1 MIRILVAIATALA
14 AFAPLVATAQT
25 GPVPDSAFSALK
37 WREIGPYRGGRS
49 VAVAGSSARPNEYWM
64 GTTGGGVFKSTDAGM
79 SWAPVTDKFF
89 GGTIGAIAIAPSNPD
104 IVYVGTGEY
113 DIRGN
118 VSHGEGVWKTTDGG
132 KTWTDLGLTNT
143 RQISR
148 VRVHPTN
155 PDIVYVAALGHVWAP
170 DSARGIY
177 RSKNGGRSWDKIL
190 FRNDSTGASD
200 LAMDPNNPD
209 VLYAAFWQ
217 AGRTPWLLVSGGN
230 GSGIFRSRDGG
241 NNWTE
246 ISHWAG
252 LPHGTLGNI
261 GISVSPVKRDRVWAI
276 IEAADGGVFRSDDA
290 GTTWTK
296 TNDERKL
303 RQRAWYYTK
312 IHADTHDSNTVWVNN
327 VSFQKST
334 DGGKTFKAVRAPHGD
349 SHDFWQ
355 APDDASRMIEGDDGG
370 ATVSANGGVSWS
382 DEDYATAQFY
392 HVVTTNEFPYKVCG
406 AQQDNSTL
414 CGPSRKEYGI
424 EAGDWEDAGGGESGF
439 IAVRSDDPDIV
450 FAGSYGGL
458 LTRRDMRTGIER
470 DVNPWPDNP
479 MGHSAIDLKYRFQ
492 WTFPIVL
499 SPNDP
504 KTLYAAANVLF
515 KTINEGQ
522 TWTVISP
529 DLTRHDP
536 RTLGPSGGPIT
547 KDQTSVEY
555 YGTIFAVAESP
566 LAKGQIWT
574 GSDDGFVQLTRDG
587 GKTWSNVTPKDMIAY
602 TRISSVEPSPHS
614 AGTMYVG
621 ANRYQFDD
629 NQPYIWKT
637 ADYGKSWKRID
648 MGIAPDEFVRVV
660 REDPERKGLLYAGT
674 ERGVWI
680 SFDDGGHWQ
689 KLQLNLPP
697 VPVHDLVV
705 KDGDLVAATHGRSFY
720 ILDDLSVLRQLNA
733 TVAAQPAH
741 LFQPRDV
748 MRVNW
753 GGGFGGGAPN
763 APPVHPRGANPPSGA
778 VVWYSLDRA
787 GHEVVLDFMD
797 ARGTVIKSFTSKQD
811 SATAADSTR
820 GAERRRARVD
830 SLRRAGL
837 DTTKASERRGEETPP
852 DEDAPR
858 RAPRPPRVA
867 NRKGLNEFT
876 WNLRYPDAS
885 TFDNIVLW
893 GGGTQGPI
901 APPGTYKVAM
911 KVDGATVATDSFVV
925 KKDPRTGATTAD
937 LREQFALLLKL
948 RDRLT
953 DANDAV
959 KQIRSI
965 RAQLDERDPKL
976 AGASGVG
983 ALVLSKALRE
993 TLDPIEDSL
1002 YQTKNRSSQDPLN
1015 YPIRLNNKLSA
1026 LAGSVASSDARPTD
1040 QAYSVLNTLSAQLD
1054 IQLMT
1059 LKRTIDT
1066 LVPKLNTALGTLG
1079 VAPVNPNAPLEVKEG
1094 APRPS
1099 EDEDDEG
1106 EEEGKAGWW

>member
-1 MIRILVAIATALA
+1 VIRFRTLAVALA
-14 AFAPLVATAQT
+14 TCAPAFAAAQST
-25 GPVPDSAFSALK
+25 IPDSAFAALK

-49 VAVAGSSARPNEYWM
+49 VAVTGSAKRPNEYWM
-64 GTTGGGVFKSTDAGM
+64 GTTGGGVFKSSDGGM
-79 SWAPVTDKFF
+79 SWMPVTDKFF
-89 GGTIGAIAIAPSNPD
+89 GGTIGAIAVAPTNPD

-118 VSHGEGVWKTTDGG
+118 VSHGEGVWKTTDAG
-132 KTWTDLGLTNT
+132 KTWSYVGLKET

-148 VRVHPTN
+148 IRISPTD
-155 PDIVYVAALGHVWAP
+155 PDLVYVAALGHVWAP
-170 DSARGIY
+170 NAERGVY
-177 RSKNGGRSWDKIL
+177 RSRNGGKSWDKIL

-200 LAMDPNNPD
+200 LTMDPFNPNI
-209 VLYAAFWQ
+209 LYAAMWQ

-230 GSGIFRSRDGG
+230 GSGIFRTMDGG
-241 NNWTE
+241 NTWTE

-252 LPHGTLGNI
+252 LPRGTLGNI
-261 GISVSPVKRDRVWAI
+261 GLSASPARKGRVWAI
-276 IEAADGGVFRSDDA
+276 IEAADGGVFMSDDG

-296 TNDERKL
+296 TNEERKL

-312 IHADTHDSNTVWVNN
+312 IHADTKDSNTVWVNN

-334 DGGKTFKAVRAPHGD
+334 DGGKTFKSIRAPHGD

-355 APDDASRMIEGDDGG
+355 APDDNQRMIEGDDGG
-370 ATVSANGGVSWS
+370 ATVSANGGVAWS
-382 DEDYATAQFY
+382 DQDYATAQFY

-414 CGPSRKEYGI
+414 CGPSRHEGGI
-424 EAGDWEDAGGGESGF
+424 DAADWEEAGGGESGY
-439 IAVRSDDPDIV
+439 IAVRSDNPDIV
-450 FAGSYGGL
+450 YAGSYGGL

-504 KTLYAAANVLF
+504 NTLYAASNVLF
-515 KTINEGQ
+515 RTINEGQ
-522 TWTVISP
+522 TWTAISP

-555 YGTIFAVAESP
+555 YATIFAVAESP

-574 GSDDGFVQLTRDG
+574 GSDDGVVQLTRDG

-602 TRISSVEPSPHS
+602 TRISIVEPSPHA
-614 AGTMYVG
+614 AGTAYVA

-637 ADYGKSWKRID
+637 TDFGKSWHRID
-648 MGIAPDEFVRVV
+648 LGIAADEFVRVI
-660 REDPERKGLLYAGT
+660 REDPERKGLLYVGT

-697 VPVHDLVV
+697 VPVHDLAV
-705 KDGDLVAATHGRSFY
+705 KEGDLVAATHGRSFW
-720 ILDDLSVLRQLNA
+720 ILDDLSVLRQLSA
-733 TVAAQPAH
+733 SVAAQPAH
-741 LFQPRDV
+741 LYRPRDV
-748 MRVNW
+748 MRVSW
-753 GGGFGGGAPN
+753 GGGFGGSGGASPN

-797 ARGTVIKSFTSKQD
+797 AKGSVIRSFTSKQD
-811 SATAADSTR
+811 SATAADSLR
-820 GAERRRARVD
+820 GVERQRARLD
-830 SLRRAGL
+830 SLRRAGA
-837 DTTKASERRGEETPP
+837 DTTKALERRGEETSP

-858 RAPRPPRVA
+858 RTPRPPRVA
-867 NRKGLNEFT
+867 NKKGLNSFT
-876 WNLRYPDAS
+876 WNLRHPDAS
-885 TFDNIVLW
+885 SFDGMIMW
-893 GGGTQGPI
+893 AGGTQGPV
-901 APPGTYKVAM
+901 APPGTYQVRM
-911 KVDGATVATDSFVV
+911 KVDGNVVATDSFVV
-925 KKDPRTGATTAD
+925 KKDPRAKATSAD
-937 LREQFALLLKL
+937 LREQFAFLLKI
-948 RDRLT
+948 RDRVSE
-953 DANDAV
+953 ANDAV

-965 RAQLDERDPKL
+965 RQQLDDRDPKL
-976 AGASGVG
+976 AGASGVP
-983 ALVLSKALRE
+983 AMVLSKALRE
-993 TLDPIEDSL
+993 TITPIEDSL
-1002 YQTKNRSSQDPLN
+1002 YQTKNRSGQDPLN

-1026 LAGSVASSDARPTD
+1026 LAGVVGSSDARPTD
-1040 QAYSVLNTLSAQLD
+1040 QSYSVFNTLSAQLD
-1054 IQLMT
+1054 IQLLT
-1059 LKRTIDT
+1059 LKRSLDT
-1066 LVPKLNTALGTLG
+1066 LLPKLNAALGALN
-1079 VAPVNPNAPLEVKEG
+1079 VAPVDPKAPLEVREG
-1094 APRPS
+1094 TAPAG
-1099 EDEDDEG
+1099 EDEELDER
-1106 EEEGKAGWW
+1106 EGPEWW